1 MPLFYRPPKRWGGF
15 PQTPARGKPKLELRS
30 SDAHTQ
36 WGIHKNSLSP
46 SIVSGIVPGAGATVN
61 RMDPDFAHME
71 LTVEPEN
78 NYTWLSK

>member
-1 MPLFYRPPKRWGGF
+1 MFNALVLSATKEVRGLSP
-15 PQTPARGKPKLELRS
+15 TPARGKPKLELRS

-46 SIVSGIVPGAGATVN
+46 SIVSGIVPGAGATVS

-78 NYTWLSK
+78 NYT